1 MNHKGDFLSLLKHA
15 DTLQLDAETTRD
27 TSKVDIHGTQDLFR
41 TAKEPMRDAFQLPSQ
56 GRQTHGTTLE
66 IPEATTVVAM
76 RYQEGIII
84 AGDRR
89 ATAGTAVVH
98 DRAEKVLP
106 IDTHSVLAISGAP
119 ATAYEIA
126 RVLKHS
132 FQYFRRSQL
141 QELSVEGKLR
151 TLSRLIRENLPMA
164 MQGIGAVIPIF
175 ALYAPQVDESKNG
188 GKIYFYDALGAHFE
202 NVDFA
207 TTGSGSIWIRG
218 VLRYLD
224 RWGETRLE
232 QMDQRQATITILRLL
247 DTASEYD
254 AATSGYNAKAEI
266 FPTLKTITQ
275 QGVETLTDQYL
286 LECYAEAT

>member
-1 MNHKGDFLSLLKHA
+1 MNHKGDFLSLIKHA
-15 DTLQLDAETTRD
+15 DTL
-27 TSKVDIHGTQDLFR
+27 HGTPEMDNLSSDENIKF
-41 TAKEPMRDAFQLPSQ
+41 THVSKPMRDALELPLQEKSTY
-56 GRQTHGTTLE
+56 GKTLE
-66 IPEATTVVAM
+66 IPEATTVVAV
-76 RYQEGIII
+76 RYSDGIII

-89 ATAGTAVVH
+89 ATAGTSVIH

-106 IDTHSVLAISGAP
+106 IDSHSVLAISGAP

-151 TLSRLIRENLPMA
+151 TLSRLIRDNLPMA
-164 MQGIGAVIPIF
+164 LQGIGAVIPIF
-175 ALYAPQVDESKNG
+175 ALYAPHTDDSENG

-218 VLRYLD
+218 VLRYID
-224 RWGETRLE
+224 KWGETRLE
-232 QMDQRQATITILRLL
+232 DMDQQQATITILRLL

-266 FPTLKTITQ
+266 FPTVKTITQ
-275 QGVETLTDQYL
+275 QGVETLSDDFL
-286 LECYAEAT
+286 KDCYVEAT

>member
-1 MNHKGDFLSLLKHA
+1 MNHKGDFLSLLKHK
-15 DTLQLDAETTRD
+15 DTLQADGETSREPNA
-27 TSKVDIHGTQDLFR
+27 KALIH
-41 TAKEPMRDAFQLPSQ
+41 DAFQLPSQ
-56 GRQTHGTTLE
+56 EKANYGTTLE

-76 RYQEGIII
+76 RYNEGIII

-119 ATAYEIA
+119 AMAYEIA

-175 ALYAPQVDESKNG
+175 ALYAPQTDESENG

-224 RWGETRLE
+224 RWGETQLE
-232 QMDQRQATITILRLL
+232 NMDQQQATVTILRLL

-266 FPTLKTITQ
+266 FPTLKTITR
-275 QGVETLTDQYL
+275 QGIETLSDQYL
-286 LECYAEAT
+286 AECYAEVT

>member
-1 MNHKGDFLSLLKHA
+1 MNHKGDFLGLLRHA
-15 DTLQLDAETTRD
+15 DTLTDETEVDRETSDVNLTTKRDLFQATPKPIRDALQL
-27 TSKVDIHGTQDLFR
+27 TSKEKTI
-41 TAKEPMRDAFQLPSQ
+41 
-56 GRQTHGTTLE
+56 HGTTLE

-76 RYQEGIII
+76 RYQNGIII

-89 ATAGTAVVH
+89 ATAGTSVVH

-106 IDTHSVLAISGAP
+106 IDSHSVLAISGAP
-119 ATAYEIA
+119 AMAYEIA

-151 TLSRLIRENLPMA
+151 TLSRLIRDNLPMA

-175 ALYAPQVDESKNG
+175 ALYSPQTDESENG

-224 RWGETRLE
+224 RWGDTQLE
-232 QMDQRQATITILRLL
+232 NMDQRTATITILRLL

-266 FPTLKTITQ
+266 FPTVKTITH
-275 QGVETLTDQYL
+275 QGIDTLSEDYL
-286 LECYAEAT
+286 KDCYVEAT

>member
-1 MNHKGDFLSLLKHA
+1 MNHKGDFLSLLKHK
-15 DTLQLDAETTRD
+15 DTLQIDGEMRRE
-27 TSKVDIHGTQDLFR
+27 SN
-41 TAKEPMRDAFQLPSQ
+41 AKELIHDAFQLPSD
-56 GRQTHGTTLE
+56 RKASHGTTLE

-76 RYQEGIII
+76 RYNEGIII

-119 ATAYEIA
+119 AMAYEIA

-175 ALYAPQVDESKNG
+175 ALYAPQTDESKNE

-207 TTGSGSIWIRG
+207 TTGSGSVWIRG

-232 QMDQRQATITILRLL
+232 EMDQQQATITILRLL

-266 FPTLKTITQ
+266 FPTVKTITR
-275 QGVETLTDQYL
+275 QGIEALTDKYL
-286 LECYAEAT
+286 SECYAEVT

>member
-1 MNHKGDFLSLLKHA
+1 MYHKGDFLSLLKNA
-15 DTLQLDAETTRD
+15 DTLQVDGETPT
-27 TSKVDIHGTQDLFR
+27 KALIHG
-41 TAKEPMRDAFQLPSQ
+41 AFQVPSDEHVS
-56 GRQTHGTTLE
+56 HGTTVE

-76 RYQEGIII
+76 RYKEGIII

-119 ATAYEIA
+119 AMAYEIA

-151 TLSRLIRENLPMA
+151 TLSRLIRDNLPMA
-164 MQGIGAVIPIF
+164 LQGIGAVIPIF
-175 ALYAPQVDESKNG
+175 ALYAPQTDESENG
-188 GKIYFYDALGAHFE
+188 GKIFFYDALGAHFE

-207 TTGSGSIWIRG
+207 TTGSGSVWIRG

-232 QMDQRQATITILRLL
+232 EMDQQQATVTILRLL

-266 FPTLKTITQ
+266 FPTLKTITR
-275 QGVETLTDQYL
+275 QGIETLTDQYL
-286 LECYAEAT
+286 SECYTEVT

>member
-1 MNHKGDFLSLLKHA
+1 MNHKGDFLSLIKHA
-15 DTLQLDAETTRD
+15 DTM
-27 TSKVDIHGTQDLFR
+27 HGTPEMDNLSSDDNIKF
-41 TAKEPMRDAFQLPSQ
+41 THVSKPMRDALELPLQEKSTY
-56 GRQTHGTTLE
+56 GKTLE

-76 RYQEGIII
+76 RYSDGIII

-89 ATAGTAVVH
+89 ATAGTSVIH

-106 IDTHSVLAISGAP
+106 IDSHSVLAISGAP

-151 TLSRLIRENLPMA
+151 TLSRLIRDNLPMA
-164 MQGIGAVIPIF
+164 LQGIGAVIPIF
-175 ALYAPQVDESKNG
+175 ALYAPQTDDSENG

-218 VLRYLD
+218 VLRYID

-232 QMDQRQATITILRLL
+232 DMDQQQATVTILRLL

-266 FPTLKTITQ
+266 FPTVKTITQ
-275 QGVETLTDQYL
+275 QGVEKLSDDFL
-286 LECYAEAT
+286 KDCYVEAT

>member
-1 MNHKGDFLSLLKHA
+1 
-15 DTLQLDAETTRD
+15 
-27 TSKVDIHGTQDLFR
+27 
-41 TAKEPMRDAFQLPSQ
+41 
-56 GRQTHGTTLE
+56 
-66 IPEATTVVAM
+66 M
-76 RYQEGIII
+76 RYNDGIII

-89 ATAGTAVVH
+89 ATAGTSVVH

-119 ATAYEIA
+119 AMAYEIA

-151 TLSRLIRENLPMA
+151 TLSRLIRDNLPMA

-175 ALYAPQVDESKNG
+175 ALYAPQTDAAENG

-207 TTGSGSIWIRG
+207 TTGSGSVWIRG

-232 QMDQRQATITILRLL
+232 QMDQRTATITILRLL

-266 FPTLKTITQ
+266 FPTVKTITQ
-275 QGVETLTDQYL
+275 QGVETLPDKYL
-286 LECYAEAT
+286 KDCYAEAT

>member
-15 DTLQLDAETTRD
+15 DTMQGQPEMDVASSELDRNASPKIFPVTKKPLQGKA
-27 TSKVDIHGTQDLFR
+27 
-41 TAKEPMRDAFQLPSQ
+41 
-56 GRQTHGTTLE
+56 THGTTVE

-76 RYQEGIII
+76 RYSDGIII

-89 ATAGTAVVH
+89 ATAGTSVVH

-106 IDTHSVLAISGAP
+106 IDTYSVLAISGAP
-119 ATAYEIA
+119 AMAYEIA

-175 ALYAPQVDESKNG
+175 ALYTPQTDESEHG

-224 RWGETRLE
+224 RWGESRLE
-232 QMDQRQATITILRLL
+232 DMDQQQATITILRLL

-266 FPTLKTITQ
+266 FPTIKTITQ
-275 QGVETLTDQYL
+275 QGVQTLPEDFL
-286 LECYAEAT
+286 KDCYAEAT

>member
-1 MNHKGDFLSLLKHA
+1 MNHKGDFLSLLKNA
-15 DTLQLDAETTRD
+15 DNIHLDSQGDAHQSLQGNKKSEYN
-27 TSKVDIHGTQDLFR
+27 
-41 TAKEPMRDAFQLPSQ
+41 AFQLPLNEKLKSGSELQ
-56 GRQTHGTTLE
+56 
-66 IPEATTVVAM
+66 IPEATTVVAV
-76 RYQEGIII
+76 RYKEGIII

-98 DRAEKVLP
+98 DRAEKVIP
-106 IDTHSVLAISGAP
+106 IDSHSALAISGAP
-119 ATAYEIA
+119 AMAYEIA

-151 TLSRLIRENLPMA
+151 TLSRLIRDNLPMA
-164 MQGIGAVIPIF
+164 MQGIGAVIPIY
-175 ALYAPQVDESKNG
+175 ALYSPQADASENG

-224 RWGETRLE
+224 RWGDTQLE

-266 FPTLKTITQ
+266 FPTVKTITQ
-275 QGVETLTDQYL
+275 QGIESLDDEFLT
-286 LECYAEAT
+286 ECYAEVT

>member
-1 MNHKGDFLSLLKHA
+1 MNHKGDFLSLLKHK
-15 DTLQLDAETTRD
+15 DTLQIDGEASRESNAKAL
-27 TSKVDIHGTQDLFR
+27 IH
-41 TAKEPMRDAFQLPSQ
+41 DAFQLPLH
-56 GRQTHGTTLE
+56 GKAPHGTMLE

-76 RYQEGIII
+76 RYKAGIII

-119 ATAYEIA
+119 AMAYEIA

-175 ALYAPQVDESKNG
+175 ALYAPQTDESENG

-232 QMDQRQATITILRLL
+232 AMDQQQATITILRLL

-266 FPTLKTITQ
+266 FPTLKTITR
-275 QGVETLTDQYL
+275 QGIETLTDQYL
-286 LECYAEAT
+286 AECYAEVT

>member
-1 MNHKGDFLSLLKHA
+1 MNHKGDFLSLIKHV
-15 DTLQLDAETTRD
+15 DTLHGTPEMDN
-27 TSKVDIHGTQDLFR
+27 TSSEVDIIVGHNP
-41 TAKEPMRDAFQLPSQ
+41 KPMNDAFQLPLQ
-56 GRQTHGTTLE
+56 GEVSHGTKLE

-76 RYQEGIII
+76 RYSEGIII

-89 ATAGTAVVH
+89 ATAGTAVIH

-119 ATAYEIA
+119 AMAYEIA

-151 TLSRLIRENLPMA
+151 TLSRLIRDNLPMA

-175 ALYAPQVDESKNG
+175 ALYAPQTDETENG

-218 VLRYLD
+218 VLRYID

-232 QMDQRQATITILRLL
+232 DMNQQQATITILRLL

-266 FPTLKTITQ
+266 FPTVKTITQ
-275 QGVETLTDQYL
+275 DGVETLSEDFL
-286 LECYAEAT
+286 KNCYAEAT

>member
-1 MNHKGDFLSLLKHA
+1 MNHKGDFLSLLNNA
-15 DTLQLDAETTRD
+15 DNIHLDSEVDAHQPLQGNMKNEHNT
-27 TSKVDIHGTQDLFR
+27 
-41 TAKEPMRDAFQLPSQ
+41 FQLPLNEKLRSGSELQ
-56 GRQTHGTTLE
+56 

-76 RYQEGIII
+76 RYREGIII

-98 DRAEKVLP
+98 DRAEKVIP
-106 IDTHSVLAISGAP
+106 IDSHSALAISGAP
-119 ATAYEIA
+119 AMAYEIA

-141 QELSVEGKLR
+141 QELSIEGKLR
-151 TLSRLIRENLPMA
+151 TLSRLIRDNLPMA
-164 MQGIGAVIPIF
+164 MQGIGAVIPIY
-175 ALYAPQVDESKNG
+175 ALYAPQTDETENG

-218 VLRYLD
+218 VLRYID
-224 RWGETRLE
+224 RWGDTQLE

-266 FPTLKTITQ
+266 FPTVKTITRH
-275 QGVETLTDQYL
+275 GIDSLDDEFLI
-286 LECYAEAT
+286 ECYAEVT

>member
-1 MNHKGDFLSLLKHA
+1 MNHKGDFLSLLKHK
-15 DTLQLDAETTRD
+15 DTLQVDGETSREPNA
-27 TSKVDIHGTQDLFR
+27 KALIH
-41 TAKEPMRDAFQLPSQ
+41 DAFQLPS
-56 GRQTHGTTLE
+56 HGKASHGATLE

-175 ALYAPQVDESKNG
+175 ALYTPQTDESENS

-232 QMDQRQATITILRLL
+232 EMDQRRATITILRLL

-266 FPTLKTITQ
+266 FPTLKTITR
-275 QGVETLTDQYL
+275 QGIDTLSDQYL
-286 LECYAEAT
+286 TECYAEVT

>member
-1 MNHKGDFLSLLKHA
+1 MMNHKGDFLSLLKHA
-15 DTLQLDAETTRD
+15 DTLQVETETTRD
-27 TSKVDIHGTQDLFR
+27 TSETEAHDLFR
-41 TAKEPMRDAFQLPSQ
+41 SVKNPMRDTFQLPSQ
-56 GRQTHGTTLE
+56 GRPTHGTTLE

-76 RYQEGIII
+76 RYQEGIMI

-89 ATAGTAVVH
+89 ATAGTSVVH

-106 IDTHSVLAISGAP
+106 IDSHSVLAISGAP

-141 QELSVEGKLR
+141 QELSVKGKLR

-164 MQGIGAVIPIF
+164 LQGIGAVIPIF
-175 ALYAPQVDESKNG
+175 ALYAPHTDEAENG

-224 RWGETRLE
+224 KWGETRLE
-232 QMDQRQATITILRLL
+232 NMDQRQATITILRML

-266 FPTLKTITQ
+266 FPTVKIITR
-275 QGVETLTDQYL
+275 QGVETLAEEYL
-286 LECYAEAT
+286 KDCYVEAT

>member
-1 MNHKGDFLSLLKHA
+1 MKHKGDFLNLLRHA
-15 DTLQLDAETTRD
+15 DTLMDDAEVARETFE
-27 TSKVDIHGTQDLFR
+27 VDIERKQNLIGAAPKPISDALQFPSHGKPT
-41 TAKEPMRDAFQLPSQ
+41 P
-56 GRQTHGTTLE
+56 GTTLE

-76 RYQEGIII
+76 RYQNGIII

-89 ATAGTAVVH
+89 ATAGTSIVH

-106 IDTHSVLAISGAP
+106 IDAHSVLAISGAP
-119 ATAYEIA
+119 AMAYEIA

-151 TLSRLIRENLPMA
+151 TLSRLIRDNLPMA

-175 ALYAPQVDESKNG
+175 ALYAPQTDEAENG

-224 RWGETRLE
+224 RWGDTRLE
-232 QMDQRQATITILRLL
+232 DMDQRQATITILRLL

-266 FPTLKTITQ
+266 FPTVKTITHE
-275 QGVETLTDQYL
+275 GVENLTEVYL
-286 LECYAEAT
+286 KECYLEAT

>member
-1 MNHKGDFLSLLKHA
+1 MMNHKGDFLSLLKNA
-15 DTLQLDAETTRD
+15 NTLQVDSETRRE
-27 TSKVDIHGTQDLFR
+27 SNPKALIH
-41 TAKEPMRDAFQLPSQ
+41 DAFQLPLD
-56 GRQTHGTTLE
+56 RKAPYGTTLE

-76 RYQEGIII
+76 RYKEGIII

-119 ATAYEIA
+119 AMAYEIA

-141 QELSVEGKLR
+141 QELSVQGKLR
-151 TLSRLIRENLPMA
+151 TLSRLIRDNLPMA

-175 ALYAPQVDESKNG
+175 ALYAPQTDESENG

-207 TTGSGSIWIRG
+207 TTGSGSVWIRG

-224 RWGETRLE
+224 RWGGTRLE
-232 QMDQRQATITILRLL
+232 EMNQQRATVTILRLL

-266 FPTLKTITQ
+266 FPTLKIITR
-275 QGVETLTDQYL
+275 QGIETLTDQYL
-286 LECYAEAT
+286 SECYTEVT

>member
-1 MNHKGDFLSLLKHA
+1 MNHKGDFLSLMKHA
-15 DTLQLDAETTRD
+15 DTLQSTPEMDDISSEGNIKLTLDQKLMRD
-27 TSKVDIHGTQDLFR
+27 T
-41 TAKEPMRDAFQLPSQ
+41 FQLPLQ
-56 GRQTHGTTLE
+56 GISSYGKTLE

-76 RYQEGIII
+76 RYSEGIII

-119 ATAYEIA
+119 AMAYEIA

-151 TLSRLIRENLPMA
+151 TLSRLIRDNLPMA

-175 ALYAPQVDESKNG
+175 ALYAPQYKTDESENG

-232 QMDQRQATITILRLL
+232 DMDQQQATITILRLL

-275 QGVETLTDQYL
+275 HGVETLAEDFL
-286 LECYAEAT
+286 KDCYAEAT

>member
-1 MNHKGDFLSLLKHA
+1 MMNYKGDFLSLLKHA
-15 DTLQLDAETTRD
+15 DTL
-27 TSKVDIHGTQDLFR
+27 KVDGEQTQGISELNA
-41 TAKEPMRDAFQLPSQ
+41 TELLPSIKKPIRDAMELPTQ
-56 GRQTHGTTLE
+56 GRQTHSTVLE
-66 IPEATTVVAM
+66 LAEATTVVAM
-76 RYQEGIII
+76 RYKDGIII

-89 ATAGTAVVH
+89 ATAGTSVVH
-98 DRAEKVLP
+98 DRAEKVIP
-106 IDTHSVLAISGAP
+106 IDSHSVLAISGAP
-119 ATAYEIA
+119 AMAFEIA

-151 TLSRLIRENLPMA
+151 TLSRLILDNLPMA

-175 ALYAPQVDESKNG
+175 ALYAPQTDETVNG

-207 TTGSGSIWIRG
+207 TTGSGSVWIRG

-224 RWGETRLE
+224 RWGDTRLE
-232 QMDQRQATITILRLL
+232 DMDEKQATITILRLL

-266 FPTLKTITQ
+266 FPTLKTITR
-275 QGVETLTDQYL
+275 QGVETLTDKFL
-286 LECYAEAT
+286 NECYAEAT

>member
-1 MNHKGDFLSLLKHA
+1 MNHKGDFLSLLKNA
-15 DTLQLDAETTRD
+15 DNIHLDAEGD
-27 TSKVDIHGTQDLFR
+27 AHQSLHGN
-41 TAKEPMRDAFQLPSQ
+41 KKSEHNAFQLPLNEKLKSGSELQ
-56 GRQTHGTTLE
+56 

-76 RYQEGIII
+76 RYKEGIII

-98 DRAEKVLP
+98 DRAEKVIP
-106 IDTHSVLAISGAP
+106 IDSHSALAISGAP
-119 ATAYEIA
+119 AMAYEIA

-151 TLSRLIRENLPMA
+151 TLSRLIRDNLPMA
-164 MQGIGAVIPIF
+164 MQGIGAVIPIY
-175 ALYAPQVDESKNG
+175 ALYSPQVDKSENG

-224 RWGETRLE
+224 RWGDTQLE
-232 QMDQRQATITILRLL
+232 QMDQRKATITILRLL

-266 FPTLKTITQ
+266 FPTVKTITQ
-275 QGVETLTDQYL
+275 HGIESLDDEFLT
-286 LECYAEAT
+286 ECYAEVT

>member
-1 MNHKGDFLSLLKHA
+1 MNHKGDFLSLLKNA
-15 DTLQLDAETTRD
+15 DNLQ
-27 TSKVDIHGTQDLFR
+27 VDGKMPRESNAKELIHG
-41 TAKEPMRDAFQLPSQ
+41 AFQVPSD
-56 GRQTHGTTLE
+56 GKVSHGTTLE

-76 RYQEGIII
+76 RYKEGIII

-151 TLSRLIRENLPMA
+151 TLSRLIRDNLPMA

-175 ALYAPQVDESKNG
+175 ALYAPQTDESENG

-218 VLRYLD
+218 VLRYID
-224 RWGETRLE
+224 RWGETQLE
-232 QMDQRQATITILRLL
+232 QMDQRQATIIILRLL

-266 FPTLKTITQ
+266 FPTLKTITR
-275 QGVETLTDQYL
+275 QGIETLTEKYL
-286 LECYAEAT
+286 SECYAEVT